1 MVTEQEIEDALD
13 NLRGPRE
20 RFRELI
26 TDKDEILA
34 ACMDYFEKIAK
45 KRRLPAWSIV
55 SDVTNHGSG
64 VSSAIYNLYRRKSD
78 KQQE

>member
-1 MVTEQEIEDALD
+1 MPTEQEIEDALD
-13 NLRGPRE
+13 ALRGPRE

-55 SDVTNHGSG
+55 GEATSHGSG
-64 VSSAIYNLYRRKSD
+64 VSSAIYESYHRKSNR
-78 KQQE
+78 QQG